1 MKKPAFLKGNG
12 GSKIALQGGSY
23 SLAVT
28 AIVLAI
34 LVAVNVLVSVLPTS
48 ATRYDISATKLYSI
62 TSNTKAVI
70 SGLAEDVTI
79 YWIVQADQEDEVISN
94 LLDKY
99 ESLSDHITVVKKN
112 PDVYP
117 TFAAQYTDETVY
129 NNSLVV
135 ECGSKSRYIAYDN
148 IYLQEVDYTTYSY
161 ATSFDGEGAITSAID
176 YVVSDELPQLYVLEG
191 HGEAELSAVFDE
203 QLGKENMEVNIF
215 SLLTENAVPD
225 AADCVLIYAPE
236 SDLSEEE
243 KSILAD
249 YVSTGGK
256 LLVLAGPTEDGTLTN
271 LYSLLENYGVTAVD
285 GLVVEGDSSHYA
297 FGYPVVLLP
306 DMADSEITQSLTAE
320 NYYAIIPIAQGMT
333 ISDSASNVTALL
345 TTSDTSF
352 SKAAGYQLSTY
363 EKEEGDTDGPFAVAV
378 SVADNGGGEI
388 VWFGS
393 SLMLEEGYN
402 DYSSGG
408 NLDLVM
414 NALSELVGEREAIAI
429 RSKSLDYNY
438 LTISESTASLLK
450 TVMIGVIPIAF
461 AAAGIYVV
469 AKRRMKRHG

>member
-1 MKKPAFLKGNG
+1 MKKPAFLKGSG

-70 SGLAEDVTI
+70 SGLTEDVTI
-79 YWIVQADQEDEVISN
+79 YWIVQADQENEVISN

-135 ECGSKSRYIAYDN
+135 ECGDKSRYIAYDD

-176 YVVSDELPQLYVLEG
+176 YVVSEELPQLYVLEG
-191 HGEAELSAVFDE
+191 HGEAELSTVFSE
-203 QLGKENMEVNIF
+203 QLGKENMEVNTF
-215 SLLTENAVPD
+215 SLLTENAVPE

-236 SDLSEEE
+236 SDISQEE
-243 KSILAD
+243 KDILAD
-249 YVSTGGK
+249 YVSAGGK

-271 LYSLLENYGVTAVD
+271 LYSLLADYGVTAEE
-285 GLVVEGDSSHYA
+285 GIVVEGDSSHYA
-297 FGYPVVLLP
+297 FGYPLILLP
-306 DMADSEITQSLTAE
+306 DMGDSAITQSLTAE

-333 ISDSASNVTALL
+333 VSDSATNVTALL
-345 TTSDTSF
+345 TTSNTSF

-378 SVADNGGGEI
+378 SVTDSSGGEI

-461 AAAGIYVV
+461 AAAGIYVI

>member
-1 MKKPAFLKGNG
+1 MKKPAFLKESG
-12 GSKIALQGGSY
+12 GSRIALQGGSY

-62 TSNTKAVI
+62 TSNTKAVVN
-70 SGLAEDVTI
+70 GLTEDVTI

-135 ECGSKSRYIAYDN
+135 ECGSKSRYIAYDD

-191 HGEAELSAVFDE
+191 HGEAELSAVFSD
-203 QLGKENMEVNIF
+203 QLTKENMEVNTF
-215 SLLTENAVPD
+215 SLLTENAVPE

-236 SDLSEEE
+236 SDISQEE
-243 KSILAD
+243 KDILAD

-256 LLVLAGPTEDGTLTN
+256 LLVMAGPTEDGTLTN
-271 LYSLLENYGVTAVD
+271 LYSLLADYGVTAVE
-285 GLVVEGDSSHYA
+285 GIVVEGDNSHYA
-297 FGYPVVLLP
+297 FGYPHILLP

-345 TTSDTSF
+345 TTSDGSF

-378 SVADNGGGEI
+378 SVADTSGGEI

-461 AAAGIYVV
+461 AAVGIYVV

>member
-1 MKKPAFLKGNG
+1 MKKPGFLKEDG

-34 LVAVNVLVSVLPTS
+34 LVAVNVLISVLPTS

-70 SGLAEDVTI
+70 SGLTEDVTI

-135 ECGSKSRYIAYDN
+135 ECGSKSRYIAYDD

-191 HGEAELSAVFDE
+191 HGEAELSAVFSD
-203 QLGKENMEVNIF
+203 QLTKENVC
-215 SLLTENAVPD
+215 LLYTSR
-225 AADCVLIYAPE
+225 CV
-236 SDLSEEE
+236 
-243 KSILAD
+243 
-249 YVSTGGK
+249 
-256 LLVLAGPTEDGTLTN
+256 
-271 LYSLLENYGVTAVD
+271 
-285 GLVVEGDSSHYA
+285 
-297 FGYPVVLLP
+297 
-306 DMADSEITQSLTAE
+306 
-320 NYYAIIPIAQGMT
+320 
-333 ISDSASNVTALL
+333 
-345 TTSDTSF
+345 
-352 SKAAGYQLSTY
+352 
-363 EKEEGDTDGPFAVAV
+363 
-378 SVADNGGGEI
+378 
-388 VWFGS
+388 
-393 SLMLEEGYN
+393 
-402 DYSSGG
+402 
-408 NLDLVM
+408 
-414 NALSELVGEREAIAI
+414 
-429 RSKSLDYNY
+429 
-438 LTISESTASLLK
+438 
-450 TVMIGVIPIAF
+450 
-461 AAAGIYVV
+461 
-469 AKRRMKRHG
+469 